1 MKRKHYNASDGS
13 AWTVTHYQDG
23 TCRAENLDTGETI
36 DSRPDY
42 LSDDIEEAIR
52 AGWAPDPDW
61 AWDGRGDD

>member
-42 LSDDIEEAIR
+42 LSDDIEEA
-52 AGWAPDPDW
+52 W
-61 AWDGRGDD
+61 